1 MFDSLLNGNQLMIFV
16 TIVEHNETE
25 HDNGIIIVPF
35 KAYAK
40 AMEYATAAAI
50 KRDEEV
56 YEEAKDDC
64 DSDGPLD
71 SDLGDI
77 LDRYND
83 INTHSCIGVQIRVTQ
98 QFNTPEF
105 GILEEAAK
113 NHKSRPVWK
122 QEHIASIPFA
132 DSYKIP
138 TH

>member
-1 MFDSLLNGNQLMIFV
+1 MIFV

-40 AMEYATAAAI
+40 AMAYATAAAI

-83 INTHSCIGVQIRVTQ
+83 INTHSCSGVQIRVTQ

-105 GILEEAAK
+105 GILEEAAR
-113 NHKSRPVWK
+113 NHKNRLVWK

-132 DSYKIP
+132 DSYEIP
-138 TH
+138 LH

>member
-1 MFDSLLNGNQLMIFV
+1 MIFV

-40 AMEYATAAAI
+40 AMAYATAVAI

-64 DSDGPLD
+64 DSDGPLE

-83 INTHSCIGVQIRVTQ
+83 INTHACIGVQIRVTHGL
-98 QFNTPEF
+98 NSPEF

-113 NHKSRPVWK
+113 NHKNRPVRPLV
-122 QEHIASIPFA
+122 QIASIPFA
-132 DSYKIP
+132 DNYEIP
-138 TH
+138 LH

>member
-1 MFDSLLNGNQLMIFV
+1 MFDSLLNGNQQMIFV

-40 AMEYATAAAI
+40 AMAYATAVAI

-64 DSDGPLD
+64 DSDGPLE

-83 INTHSCIGVQIRVTQ
+83 INTHALSLIHISEPT
-98 QFNTPEF
+98 
-105 GILEEAAK
+105 
-113 NHKSRPVWK
+113 RP
-122 QEHIASIPFA
+122 
-132 DSYKIP
+132 Y
-138 TH
+138 